1 MTDKKKG
8 TDAHLSSAQGE
19 YHGGNHSLTPKQ
31 YSRILRLCPSILIIG
46 VIVFLI
52 AYSKQAINVMYFSAG
67 IIIAAAVME
76 VALNP
81 IEEEDEEDGNA

>member
-8 TDAHLSSAQGE
+8 TDAPTSCAQGD
-19 YHGGNHSLTPKQ
+19 GNHSLTPKQ
-31 YSRILRLCPSILIIG
+31 YNRIQRLCPSILIIG

-52 AYSKQAINVMYFSAG
+52 AYTKQAINVMYFSAG
-67 IIIAAAVME
+67 IIIATAVME

-81 IEEEDEEDGNA
+81 IEEEDNENE

>member
-8 TDAHLSSAQGE
+8 TDAHLSSAQGD
-19 YHGGNHSLTPKQ
+19 GNHSLTPKQ

-67 IIIAAAVME
+67 IIIATAVME

-81 IEEEDEEDGNA
+81 IEEEDDNE

>member
-8 TDAHLSSAQGE
+8 TDAQSSSAQ
-19 YHGGNHSLTPKQ
+19 GGNHSLTPRQ

-52 AYSKQAINVMYFSAG
+52 AYTKQAVNVMYFSAG
-67 IIIAAAVME
+67 MIIAAAVME

-81 IEEEDEEDGNA
+81 IEEEDKENE

>member
-8 TDAHLSSAQGE
+8 TDSQSSSAQGD
-19 YHGGNHSLTPKQ
+19 GNHSLTPKQ

-81 IEEEDEEDGNA
+81 IEEEDKE

>member
-8 TDAHLSSAQGE
+8 TDAPTSCAQGD
-19 YHGGNHSLTPKQ
+19 GNHSLTPKN
-31 YSRILRLCPSILIIG
+31 YNRILRLCPSIMIIG

-81 IEEEDEEDGNA
+81 IEEEDEE

>member
-8 TDAHLSSAQGE
+8 TDAHLSSAQG
-19 YHGGNHSLTPKQ
+19 GNHSLTPKQ
-31 YSRILRLCPSILIIG
+31 YNRILRLCPSILIIG

-67 IIIAAAVME
+67 IIIATAVME

-81 IEEEDEEDGNA
+81 IEEEDNENE

>member
-8 TDAHLSSAQGE
+8 TDAPTSCAQGDE
-19 YHGGNHSLTPKQ
+19 NHKSLTPKQ

-67 IIIAAAVME
+67 IIIATAVME

-81 IEEEDEEDGNA
+81 IEEEDDNE